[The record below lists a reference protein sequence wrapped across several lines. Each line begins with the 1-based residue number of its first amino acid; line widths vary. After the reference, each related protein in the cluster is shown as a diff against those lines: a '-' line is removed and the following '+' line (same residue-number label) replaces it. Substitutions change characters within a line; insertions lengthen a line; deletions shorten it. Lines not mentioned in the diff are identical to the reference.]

1 MKRAERLFHIL
12 AFAWQCNALL
22 PLLSRSSGDTTDLG
36 AANPLATIGN
46 AGVLGVILVLMLSHW
61 RMVLRLAPGMWP
73 VLALVSLAVLSTTW
87 SDYPAITVRRAGT
100 LATITMW
107 AWYITARYDLK
118 DIISIV
124 RQVMWLVAL
133 GSLAIGIGAPGL
145 GRSPDGE
152 GWIGV
157 FQTKNELGMIMAL
170 SIISFFYELLAQMFS
185 QRSRSLTILFSVAGL
200 LLCCGL
206 LYLSQS
212 RTAWV
217 TGLIG
222 LIFCIVAKLTHK
234 RVGAAIIIWTAIVL
248 LLGPAVVLAMDQL
261 GTIATM
267 LGKDSSLTGRVDLWL
282 ELPSYI
288 LQRLWLGHGLG
299 AFWVDQ
305 SPNVLEIWTAVDWEP
320 PEAHNGWLDLLLE
333 LGVVGLGLVAIQM
346 LLLLTNGIRA
356 VIDGQE
362 PGAQYLLATVFAILI
377 HNLAE
382 SGLVRPSI
390 SWCLLVV
397 ATAALAKIA
406 RERQATRQPRFATRF
421 QRREPA
427 ASPRVG

>member
-12 AFAWQCNALL
+12 AFAWQLGAFGT
-22 PLLSRSSGDTTDLG
+22 LLSLGSSDTGELG
-36 AANPLATIGN
+36 AANNPLTTIGN
-46 AGVLGVILVLMLSHW
+46 AALLGVVLVLMLSHW

-73 VLALVSLAVLSTTW
+73 VLGLVSLAFLSTTW
-87 SDYPAITVRRAGT
+87 SDYPAVTVRRAGT

-124 RQVMWLVAL
+124 RQVMWPAAL
-133 GSLAIGIGAPGL
+133 ASLAIGIGGL
-145 GRSPDGE
+145 GRDPDGDWA
-152 GWIGV
+152 GL
-157 FQTKNELGMIMAL
+157 FQLKNELGMIMAL
-170 SIISFFYELLAQMFS
+170 GIISFFYTLLAEMFS
-185 QRSRSLTILFSVAGL
+185 QRPRSLTILFSVAGL

-222 LIFCIVAKLTHK
+222 LIFCVVTKLTHK

-261 GTIATM
+261 GTIAAM
-267 LGKDSSLTGRVDLWL
+267 LGRDSSLTGRVDLWL
-282 ELPSYI
+282 ALQSYI
-288 LQRLWLGHGLG
+288 MQRPWLGHGLG

-305 SPNVLEIWTAVDWEP
+305 SPNVLEIWTAVDWHP
-320 PEAHNGWLDLLLE
+320 PNAHDGWLDLLLE
-333 LGVVGLGLVAIQM
+333 LGVVGLSLAAIQM
-346 LLLLTNGIRA
+346 LLLLANGIRA

-377 HNLAE
+377 HNLTE
-382 SGLVRPSI
+382 SGLVRPGL

-406 RERQATRQPRFATRF
+406 RERQTTRQPRFAVRF
-421 QRREPA
+421 QRREPT
-427 ASPRVG
+427 ASPRVR

>member
-1 MKRAERLFHIL
+1 
-12 AFAWQCNALL
+12 
-22 PLLSRSSGDTTDLG
+22 
-36 AANPLATIGN
+36 
-46 AGVLGVILVLMLSHW
+46 
-61 RMVLRLAPGMWP
+61 MWP
-73 VLALVSLAVLSTTW
+73 ILGLVSLAFLSTAW

-133 GSLAIGIGAPGL
+133 ASLAIGIGAPGL

-152 GWIGV
+152 GWMGV
-157 FQTKNELGMIMAL
+157 FQLKNELGTVMAMG
-170 SIISFFYELLAQMFS
+170 IIPFFYTLLAEMFS
-185 QRSRSLTILFSVAGL
+185 QRPRSLTILFSVAGL

-222 LIFCIVAKLTHK
+222 LIFCIVTKLTHK
-234 RVGAAIIIWTAIVL
+234 RIGAAIIIWTAVVL

-261 GTIATM
+261 GMIATM
-267 LGKDSSLTGRVDLWL
+267 LGRDSSLTGRMDLWL

-288 LQRLWLGHGLG
+288 MQRPWLGHGLG

-305 SPNVLEIWTAVDWEP
+305 SPNVLEIWTAVDWQP
-320 PEAHNGWLDLLLE
+320 PTAHNGWLDLLLE
-333 LGVVGLGLVAIQM
+333 LGWVGLSLAAIQM
-346 LLLLTNGIRA
+346 LLLLANGIRA
-356 VIDGQE
+356 VVDGQE
-362 PGAQYLLATVFAILI
+362 PGAQYLVATVFALLI
-377 HNLAE
+377 HNLTE
-382 SGLVRPSI
+382 SSLVRPGL
-390 SWCLLVV
+390 SWCFLVV
-397 ATAALAKIA
+397 ATAGLAKIA

-427 ASPRVG
+427 ASPRVR